1 MLSDF
6 EKKVADFIKANGLFE
21 SADRIV
27 LAVSGGADSTALLY
41 LLHNLKKQKI
51 IRADLVCAHI
61 NHQLRD
67 PDADLDEN
75 FVIDMARKLNC
86 RVTTNR
92 LDVSGFAEKNKLS
105 IETAARRLRIEALR
119 KIAKAENCK
128 CVVTAHHS
136 NDNAETILHRIMRGT
151 GFRGLAGIWPVQ
163 VFDDD
168 IIFIRPLLSVTRNE
182 IIEYLQER
190 NLKWR
195 TDHTNADCRYTR
207 NFIRHRLL
215 PALQQDCTVSLVEQL
230 SQLAVSARKFYGLV
244 CSYTEKVWQRP
255 ANCSDN
261 EIFLNLNI
269 FLAQPTPVKA
279 EIVRRS
285 LTAIGSGRRNI
296 TQQHFKKI
304 CLLAE
309 KNVTGKRIELP
320 NGFVVHRE
328 YGKLIFRLEKSLS
341 PDKLIGKS
349 TRLEVPG
356 QTVFGRYL
364 IEATVLDSRR
374 SMPDAR
380 EKTKSKI
387 GNRESRIRFVERF
400 DLDKIKLPLEVR
412 FRKAG
417 DRFWPLGLKAEK
429 KLGKFLTAAKVPQ
442 QQRSKLLVVADTGK
456 IIWLWPIRISEQ
468 TRITEKTKKIL
479 QLQITNTGISEDE
492 NI

>member
-6 EKKVADFIKANGLFE
+6 EKKVADFIKANSLFE

-92 LDVSGFAEKNKLS
+92 LDVSVFAEKNKLS

-207 NFIRHRLL
+207 NFIRH
-215 PALQQDCTVSLVEQL
+215 
-230 SQLAVSARKFYGLV
+230 G
-244 CSYTEKVWQRP
+244 
-255 ANCSDN
+255 
-261 EIFLNLNI
+261 
-269 FLAQPTPVKA
+269 
-279 EIVRRS
+279 
-285 LTAIGSGRRNI
+285 
-296 TQQHFKKI
+296 
-304 CLLAE
+304 
-309 KNVTGKRIELP
+309 
-320 NGFVVHRE
+320 
-328 YGKLIFRLEKSLS
+328 
-341 PDKLIGKS
+341 
-349 TRLEVPG
+349 
-356 QTVFGRYL
+356 
-364 IEATVLDSRR
+364 
-374 SMPDAR
+374 
-380 EKTKSKI
+380 
-387 GNRESRIRFVERF
+387 
-400 DLDKIKLPLEVR
+400 
-412 FRKAG
+412 
-417 DRFWPLGLKAEK
+417 
-429 KLGKFLTAAKVPQ
+429 
-442 QQRSKLLVVADTGK
+442 
-456 IIWLWPIRISEQ
+456 
-468 TRITEKTKKIL
+468 
-479 QLQITNTGISEDE
+479 
-492 NI
+492 